1 MGDAAMANL
10 PAAALDKLNDSD
22 IAMPYLAQ
30 AIDVSSVLADLAQ
43 ASMVAFQITRTMARA
58 MLEFLESGDARTIRD
73 EPTMLERDERAE
85 RGEIIDY
92 NDGVTPVDEAQRR
105 DWLALRF
112 AYLWLN
118 QRDKVR
124 PT

>member
-1 MGDAAMANL
+1 MANL
-10 PAAALDKLNDSD
+10 HAAALDKLNDSD
-22 IAMPYLAQ
+22 IAMPYLAET
-30 AIDVSSVLADLAQ
+30 IDVSSVLADQEEAT
-43 ASMVAFQITRTMARA
+43 MVAFQITRTMTRA
-58 MLEFLESGDARTIRD
+58 MLEFLDSDDARTIRD

-85 RGEIIDY
+85 RGEIIDH
-92 NDGVTPVDEAQRR
+92 NDGVAPVDEAQRR

>member
-1 MGDAAMANL
+1 MAGLHAAV
-10 PAAALDKLNDSD
+10 LDKLNDSD
-22 IAMPYLAQ
+22 IAMASLAE
-30 AIDVSSVLADLAQ
+30 AIEVSSVLADQ
-43 ASMVAFQITRTMARA
+43 AKATMVAFQITRTLARA
-58 MLEFLESGDARTIRD
+58 MMEFLDSDNARTIRD
-73 EPTMLERDERAE
+73 EPGAE
-85 RGEIIDY
+85 RGEIIDH
-92 NDGVTPVDEAQRR
+92 NDGVAPVDEAQRR

>member
-1 MGDAAMANL
+1 MANL
-10 PAAALDKLNDSD
+10 HAAALDKLNDSD
-22 IAMPYLAQ
+22 IAMPYLVE
-30 AIDVSSVLADLAQ
+30 AIDVSSVLADQAQ

-58 MLEFLESGDARTIRD
+58 MLEFLDSDDAWTIRD

-85 RGEIIDY
+85 RGEIVDY
-92 NDGVTPVDEAQRR
+92 NDGVAPVDEVQRR

-118 QRDKVR
+118 QRHKVR